1 MAAVFGGKC
10 KRLSIFTE
18 RMTTHV
24 PTSNVEGQK
33 TVLGRS
39 LTTDQPDMTDYVCRA
54 DTSEY
59 SSMGRGDVQNPTRL
73 KNSRGGGCAIYSK
86 TELRATPFV
95 DSSLEGI
102 PETTWI
108 STERTKRPVLVG
120 CIYLPPAPSPDSIA
134 DLSRIVS
141 TAHALPH
148 TSKFLLGDFNL
159 PDISWS
165 PTIGPIR
172 YAALLPQLSVEG
184 WSQLVR
190 RPTRGLHTLDLIFS
204 NDGHLATAAVR
215 PCFPGSDHCVV
226 SCNAVSYGQTV
237 PLSPS
242 LFHLLSPDILQAFSS
257 TLASQNWDDFF
268 LSTNT
273 HRVCDIFYQNLLTA
287 LHLVSPVK
295 RFHSNV
301 SGHDRLLKILDAKI
315 HRASREYRKSQ
326 DFSLLILI
334 SKLSTDRESLRALY
348 PEQPPNCPLRFTDS
362 GPVTDTV
369 NIADHLNAYFA
380 SCYLPIP
387 HNSEPLLTAASLQTP
402 NGQAL
407 TNLHHYFFLLYYTRI
422 GNSFPDRSR
431 NFIHRHTF
439 LRSVDDFLTCEY
451 GPSKNQIFSYLR
463 TYYTPRNTFSARTK
477 LRYASIWL
485 DGSHNIVFNHVHTL
499 WPFPSCSH
507 CPKGSHRLIYLRN
520 LPIPATFCRVLVQN
534 D

>member
-1 MAAVFGGKC
+1 MLFNA
-10 KRLSIFTE
+10 
-18 RMTTHV
+18 
-24 PTSNVEGQK
+24 
-33 TVLGRS
+33 RS
-39 LTTDQPDMTDYVCRA
+39 LLPKIHNCRA
-54 DTSEY
+54 ISAIAQPSVICVTETWPTDETPDTAVSLPGY
-59 SSMGRGDVQNPTRL
+59 DIHRSDR

-134 DLSRIVS
+134 DLSRIIS

-159 PDISWS
+159 PEVSWS

-172 YAALLPQLSVEG
+172 YAALLAQLSVEG

-204 NDGHLATAAVR
+204 NDGHLATAAVG

-315 HRASREYRKSQ
+315 HRASGEYRKSQ

-334 SKLSTDRESLRALY
+334 SKLSTDRESLRVSLERREESTVLRT
-348 PEQPPNCPLRFTDS
+348 PSNPKSLSRLFRRRCIPNNHPIACLHFTDS
-362 GPVTDTV
+362 GPSL
-369 NIADHLNAYFA
+369 IL
-380 SCYLPIP
+380 SI
-387 HNSEPLLTAASLQTP
+387 LQT
-402 NGQAL
+402 
-407 TNLHHYFFLLYYTRI
+407 I
-422 GNSFPDRSR
+422 
-431 NFIHRHTF
+431 
-439 LRSVDDFLTCEY
+439 
-451 GPSKNQIFSYLR
+451 
-463 TYYTPRNTFSARTK
+463 
-477 LRYASIWL
+477 
-485 DGSHNIVFNHVHTL
+485 
-499 WPFPSCSH
+499 
-507 CPKGSHRLIYLRN
+507 
-520 LPIPATFCRVLVQN
+520 
-534 D
+534 